1 VPPPLSAAAAAAAAT
16 NVAPRPSEPMSG
28 RVTPAPAPLATV
40 AKAEAP
46 ARAAAPARF
55 AIEFG
60 PFVAAADAELV
71 ERRLTEAGY
80 ATVRSRQKSG
90 ATAYAVLLERVP
102 TVPEAKRIAMA
113 LREQGINDAVVV
125 STDPVV
131 LRVGTQLPLRGAV
144 ELAERV
150 RGAGHQVRIAAQP
163 GEASALIIRHG
174 TFASREAAEVKRREL
189 GQLDLPANQ
198 VVQVR

>member
-1 VPPPLSAAAAAAAAT
+1 PPPLSDAAAAAAAT
-16 NVAPRPSEPMSG
+16 NVTPRPSAPTPG
-28 RVTPAPAPLATV
+28 RVMPAPAPLAAV

-60 PFVAAADAELV
+60 PFVAAADAEGV
-71 ERRLTEAGY
+71 ERRPTEAGY

-90 ATAYAVLLERVP
+90 ATAYAVLIERIP
-102 TVPEAKRIAMA
+102 TAQDAKRLGMA
-113 LREQGINDAVVV
+113 LRDQGIDDAVVV

-150 RGAGHQVRIAAQP
+150 RAAGHQVRI
-163 GEASALIIRHG
+163 
-174 TFASREAAEVKRREL
+174 
-189 GQLDLPANQ
+189 
-198 VVQVR
+198 